1 MNKIKLNQYIINAF
15 TDIVFKGNPAAVCI
29 LDYWLSDEILL
40 KITQENNLSETA
52 FVVKINDKYHLR
64 WFTPGGEIDLCG
76 HATLATAFVYLN
88 YIIPNEKEIA
98 FETLSGVLTVT
109 LKDDLYTMDF
119 PAYELKKVDVTDK
132 MKDILGVDIVE
143 AYMGRDLLC
152 VVNSKEKVHNI
163 VPNFE
168 KIKELDG
175 LLVHVT
181 AKGDK
186 VDCVSRSFAPK
197 CNILEDPVCGSGHCH
212 IVPYWTNVLQK
223 NEILAYQDS
232 FRGGYLYTKLNGN
245 RIELSGKAVLF
256 SKCEIYLDL

>member
-15 TDIVFKGNPAAVCI
+15 TNIVFKGNPAAVCV
-29 LDYWLSDEILL
+29 LDSWLSDEILL

-52 FVVKINDKYHLR
+52 FVVQTNDKYHLR

-88 YIIPNEKEIA
+88 YIIPNQKEIA

-119 PAYELKKVDVTDK
+119 PSYDLKKVD
-132 MKDILGVDIVE
+132 
-143 AYMGRDLLC
+143 
-152 VVNSKEKVHNI
+152 
-163 VPNFE
+163 
-168 KIKELDG
+168 
-175 LLVHVT
+175 VT

-186 VDCVSRSFAPK
+186 VDCVSRTFAPK

-212 IVPYWTNVLQK
+212 IIPYWAKILQK
-223 NEILAYQDS
+223 DKIVAYQDS

-245 RIELSGKAVLF
+245 RIKLSGKAVLF

>member
-15 TDIVFKGNPAAVCI
+15 TNIVFKGNPAAVCV
-29 LDYWLSDEILL
+29 LDSWLSDEILL

-52 FVVKINDKYHLR
+52 FV
-64 WFTPGGEIDLCG
+64 
-76 HATLATAFVYLN
+76 YLN
-88 YIIPNEKEIA
+88 YIIPNQKEIA

-119 PAYELKKVDVTDK
+119 PSYDLKKVD
-132 MKDILGVDIVE
+132 
-143 AYMGRDLLC
+143 
-152 VVNSKEKVHNI
+152 
-163 VPNFE
+163 
-168 KIKELDG
+168 
-175 LLVHVT
+175 VT

-186 VDCVSRSFAPK
+186 VDCVSRTFAPK

-212 IVPYWTNVLQK
+212 IIPYWAKILQK
-223 NEILAYQDS
+223 DKIVAYQDS

-245 RIELSGKAVLF
+245 RIKLSGKAVLF